1 MRSGILVTFIVLS
14 LVLLSSARRPSKG
27 GKGGG
32 RPSKG
37 GKGGKGG
44 RPSTGTTKPPSTGGY
59 GNGYGKPS
67 KGKEGKEGDLQQEQ
81 QNPLQLVD
89 MAMGMENLQ
98 RERRETFNR
107 NNKTPFN
114 WWIWQWVWKTFKRR
128 ERRERRETFNRNNK
142 TPFNWWIW

>member
-1 MRSGILVTFIVLS
+1 MGVTDFNPGTMRSGILFAFIVLS

-59 GNGYGKPS
+59 GNGYGKHS
-67 KGKEGKEGDLQQEQ
+67 KGKGKES
-81 QNPLQLVD
+81 QNQLQLWNQQPYQGLATVIL
-89 MAMGMENLQ
+89 MKS
-98 RERRETFNR
+98 RH
-107 NNKTPFN
+107 
-114 WWIWQWVWKTFKRR
+114 
-128 ERRERRETFNRNNK
+128 
-142 TPFNWWIW
+142 

>member
-1 MRSGILVTFIVLS
+1 MGLTDFNPGTMRSGILFAFIVLS

-67 KGKEGKEGDLQQEQ
+67 KGREREKVRGKEKAKGKESQNHLQPLWHHQ
-81 QNPLQLVD
+81 QPYQGLATVIL
-89 MAMGMENLQ
+89 M
-98 RERRETFNR
+98 
-107 NNKTPFN
+107 
-114 WWIWQWVWKTFKRR
+114 
-128 ERRERRETFNRNNK
+128 
-142 TPFNWWIW
+142 